1 MCETVDN
8 KNQWFI
14 RLNGSFWT
22 IMKCKVKKLNQD

>member
-22 IMKCKVKKLNQD
+22 IMKCKVKN